1 MEARTRKGRG
11 MIRQNGG
18 KEKKG
23 EGEEGACYNRLE
35 ASTRGRVNP
44 TEGRQERGQRGAW
57 SDIK

>member
-1 MEARTRKGRG
+1 

-23 EGEEGACYNRLE
+23 EGDEGACYNRLE

-44 TEGRQERGQRGAW
+44 TGGRQGQEKGGT
-57 SDIK
+57 